1 MARPREP
8 TELLVLTGG
17 HRPDRHA
24 RRRHAPRSPRM
35 FRATMNSGVK
45 GTRRAVQSEGG
56 AGSGCAEYRR
66 AAAVLGWGHPPV
78 PLRDALPLAAPG
90 RTHHARPK
98 PGDGQELAQRKRR
111 ALTGLVRIILGTM
124 LQVIVT
130 LRTMP
135 LWS

>member
-1 MARPREP
+1 MGALNIAG
-8 TELLVLTGG
+8 LLLSLAGVILL
-17 HRPDRHA
+17 
-24 RRRHAPRSPRM
+24 
-35 FRATMNSGVK
+35 FRYGMP
-45 GTRRAVQSEGG
+45 
-56 AGSGCAEYRR
+56 YR
-66 AAAVLGWGHPPV
+66 LQ
-78 PLRDALPLAAPG
+78 LLAAPG